1 VIRSITD
8 FAASRRGK
16 WITLALWLVIS
27 AIVTP
32 LAPKLA
38 DVTSNDQSS
47 FLPSGAESTRVADL
61 IKTDFPSS
69 GTPAI
74 IVFRDADGLSQ
85 RDLAQAKQV
94 SDWLISGNAGANV
107 HDVVSIYTV
116 PQAADG
122 LQSADQTTMT
132 MIVNITGEP
141 AGDEYTATI
150 GRIRDYTSQ
159 FDAGRLQV
167 KVSGPG
173 GLLADLLKVFQ
184 RIDGFLLLVTG
195 ALVLVLLV
203 LIYRSPIV
211 ALVPIVS
218 VGWVF
223 SLASAI
229 GALLAE
235 HAGLLVNGQATG
247 IMTVLLFGAGTDY
260 CLFISSRFREEL
272 LRVDDPHEAMQRAM
286 HGVGEAVIS
295 AAGTILIAT
304 LALLLAVLRSNQAL
318 GPLLAIAIAVMLLA
332 SLTLVPAILTILGRR
347 AFWPFVPHV
356 DPTHEPA
363 ERRGIWSR
371 VAGVVARRP
380 GVVLVSTL
388 ALFVL
393 LALGTFTLRQDFDTL
408 SGLPSG
414 TESRAGF
421 ELLRKGFPPGDLAPT
436 EAYVV
441 FPSGASVLDAKNLQA
456 VDAITLALA
465 DQPGISSASGP
476 SQPIGTAAQVGTDRI
491 EDAINELPE
500 DAREQI
506 RKEQSSGTGAG
517 TSGTGTADPS
527 APIPPYANAVLLYR
541 AALSFVSPA
550 GNVARLNVTFDE
562 NPYGIDAINRIPAL
576 RDTARAAAAKAGLPP
591 GSVLIGGPTAT
602 NYDTKVANDRDEHV
616 VLPLILL
623 AIGVV
628 LALLLRSL
636 VAPLYLLITSVLT
649 YFSTLGISTIFFQNV
664 LGQQGV
670 GASVPFY
677 LFVFL
682 IALGVDYN
690 IYLMARI
697 REEMRHDNLH
707 DGTVRA
713 LARTGGVITSAG
725 IILAGTFAALMTLPL
740 QVLFQLG
747 FAVSLGVLLDTFIVR
762 SLTVPSLVLLLGRWN
777 WWPSRERGD

>member
-1 VIRSITD
+1 
-8 FAASRRGK
+8 
-16 WITLALWLVIS
+16 
-27 AIVTP
+27 
-32 LAPKLA
+32 
-38 DVTSNDQSS
+38 
-47 FLPSGAESTRVADL
+47 
-61 IKTDFPSS
+61 
-69 GTPAI
+69 
-74 IVFRDADGLSQ
+74 
-85 RDLAQAKQV
+85 V
-94 SDWLISGNAGANV
+94 SDWLVSGAAGANV

-116 PQAADG
+116 PQAAEG

-132 MIVNITGEP
+132 MIGNITGEP

-150 GRIRDYTSQ
+150 NRIRDYTGQ
-159 FDAGRLQV
+159 FDTGRLEV

-173 GLLADLLKVFQ
+173 GLLADLLKVFE

-260 CLFISSRFREEL
+260 CLFISSRYREEL
-272 LRVDDPHEAMQRAM
+272 LRVDDTHEAMQRAM
-286 HGVGEAVIS
+286 RGVGEAIIS

-304 LALLLAVLRSNQAL
+304 LALLLALLRSNQAL

-371 VAGVVARRP
+371 VAGIVARRP
-380 GVVLVSTL
+380 AVVLVSTL

-441 FPSGASVLDAKNLQA
+441 FPSGASVFDAKNLKA

-465 DQPGISSASGP
+465 DQPGINSASGP
-476 SQPIGTAAQVGTDRI
+476 SQPIGTAAPVGADQV
-491 EDAINELPE
+491 EEAINMIP
-500 DAREQI
+500 AQTRERIRQQI
-506 RKEQSSGTGAG
+506 SSGAG
-517 TSGTGTADPS
+517 MGGTGGQAE
-527 APIPPYANAVLLYR
+527 PIPPEANAGILYA

-550 GNVARLNVTFDE
+550 GNVARLSVTFDE
-562 NPYGIDAINRIPAL
+562 NPYGIDAINRIPEL
-576 RDTARAAAAKAGLPP
+576 RKTARNAAAKAGLPS

-602 NYDTKVANDRDEHV
+602 NYDTKVANDRDERV

-628 LALLLRSL
+628 LVLLLRSL

-649 YFSTLGISTIFFQNV
+649 YFSTLGISTLFFQNV

-690 IYLMARI
+690 IYLMARV
-697 REEMRHDNLH
+697 REEMGHDNLH

-762 SLTVPSLVLLLGRWN
+762 SLTVPSIVLLLGRWN
-777 WWPSRERGD
+777 WWPSQKSSGRNPNPPHRYEP